1 MFTNYRLPVATCRIV
16 NTHHQG
22 KSSITLYIVSYPEKQ
37 LLYII
42 GKKENQ
48 TSCLVGWKATIF

>member
-48 TSCLVGWKATIF
+48 TSRLVG